1 LWGAVVLGLLAV
13 VVWRINRYRVKHSG
27 PHLIGHLEILDDNDI
42 PLAGGIK
49 SFPAGVN
56 QHTFSD
62 LPSATGIKKVQV
74 RYVSEDAVVVTV
86 DGVPTTIMHET
97 EWDSG
102 RDFKIKYVNPT
113 LE

>member
-1 LWGAVVLGLLAV
+1 VD
-13 VVWRINRYRVKHSG
+13 
-27 PHLIGHLEILDDNDI
+27 ENDI

-49 SFPAGVN
+49 SLPSNVN
-56 QHTFSD
+56 RTTFSD
-62 LPSATGIKKVQV
+62 LPSSTGVKKMQV
-74 RYVSEDAVVVTV
+74 RYVSDDAVEVTV

>member
-1 LWGAVVLGLLAV
+1 V
-13 VVWRINRYRVKHSG
+13 
-27 PHLIGHLEILDDNDI
+27 GHLEILDENDI

-49 SFPAGVN
+49 SLPPNVN

-62 LPSATGIKKVQV
+62 LPSSTGIKKLQV
-74 RYVSEDAVVVTV
+74 RYLSDDAVEVTV

-102 RDFKIKYVNPT
+102 RDFKIKYVNPDVRPEAAMPKDADLGFAKAT
-113 LE
+113 LHEPW

>member
-1 LWGAVVLGLLAV
+1 MGYLEVLDE
-13 VVWRINRYRVKHSG
+13 N
-27 PHLIGHLEILDDNDI
+27 NI
-42 PLAGGIK
+42 PLAGGVK

-56 QHTFSD
+56 QHTFGN
-62 LPSATGIKKVQV
+62 LPSATGIKKLQV
-74 RYVSEDAVVVTV
+74 RYLSEDAVEVTV
-86 DGVPTTIMHET
+86 DGIPTTIMHET